1 MNILYINHYAGGP
14 AYGMEYRCHY
24 LAREWV
30 RLGHRVTIVGASHS
44 HVRSRQPVV
53 PGRFARE
60 VVEGVRFVWCQAPS
74 YRGNGVGRV
83 FNIVAF
89 LHRLGQWR
97 DLLGALHDFFAVDS
111 FGKSTVVLCD

>member
-30 RLGHRVTIVGASHS
+30 RAGHRVSIVGASQS
-44 HVRSRQPVV
+44 HLRSRQPAV

-60 VVEGVRFVWCQAPS
+60 TVDGV
-74 YRGNGVGRV
+74 
-83 FNIVAF
+83 
-89 LHRLGQWR
+89 
-97 DLLGALHDFFAVDS
+97 
-111 FGKSTVVLCD
+111 